1 MPRTFLILALVA
13 LTAACS
19 TREDSGIKDTG
30 LRQLRNVS
38 GPPEEFGIV
47 PNKPLEVPES
57 YTALPEPTP
66 GGSNR
71 TDQTPLKDAVAAL
84 GGSPSRLDDTVG
96 VGAGDQALV
105 ARAARF
111 GLQPGIREELAAE
124 DQAFRERRSI
134 FNWRLVPQDTYNRI
148 YRGQILDPY
157 LALYAARRAGALTP
171 SAPPE

>member
-19 TREDSGIKDTG
+19 TREDTGIRDTN
-30 LRQLRNVS
+30 LKQLRNVT
-38 GPPEEFGIV
+38 GPPEEFAIV
-47 PNKPLEVPES
+47 PQKPLEAPVS
-57 YTALPEPTP
+57 YAELPQPTP
-66 GGSNR
+66 GGANR

-84 GGSPSRLDDTVG
+84 GGSPSRLDPQDG
-96 VGAGDQALV
+96 IGAGDQALV
-105 ARAARF
+105 ARVSRF
-111 GLQPGIREELAAE
+111 GRQPGIREELAVA
-124 DQAFRERRSI
+124 DQDFRERRSL

-148 YRGQILDPY
+148 YRNQILDPY